1 MFFSFLSS
9 ITQFHPTAFFIFFSQ
24 NLCINGNFNAECYLE
39 ELENSH
45 VGLEAVDVEVAKYDR
60 KRTREVMEGKMGPL
74 FDYPDIIWAKDVAG
88 VKVQILENAE
98 SFSNYLERDS

>member
-1 MFFSFLSS
+1 
-9 ITQFHPTAFFIFFSQ
+9 
-24 NLCINGNFNAECYLE
+24 
-39 ELENSH
+39 
-45 VGLEAVDVEVAKYDR
+45 
-60 KRTREVMEGKMGPL
+60 MGPL